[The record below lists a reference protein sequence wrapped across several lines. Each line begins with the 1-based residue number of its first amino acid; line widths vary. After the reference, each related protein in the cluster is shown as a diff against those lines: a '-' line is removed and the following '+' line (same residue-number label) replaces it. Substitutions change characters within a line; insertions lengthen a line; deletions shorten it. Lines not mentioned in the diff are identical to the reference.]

1 MRARSALGTTILTL
15 LALLG
20 GSTARAAGCR
30 IVRYPSIPVTLKD
43 MKALIPVRIN
53 GRPLVLAVDSGAF
66 YSSLSPQWARR
77 LRLTRLFAP
86 PGMFIDGVGGMTEP
100 QLVSARTFTFVHQR
114 LHHVQFLVTGN
125 DSPTHAAGLL
135 GDNLLRVADVEL
147 DFAKGFMRFI
157 KPVHCGRLPLA
168 YWAGSR
174 PVGMLRL
181 NPPTERTPQF
191 IGSARLDGQPVTVMF
206 DTGAARSALSLAAAE
221 RLHLAPGD
229 PGVKAAG
236 RAGGIAHR
244 FVNAWSA
251 PVAKL
256 QIGGETIE
264 HTHLMVIPMP
274 AFSGTADLVLGAD
287 FFLAHHVYIANS
299 QNRMYFTYSG
309 GPVFALGQ
317 PTGAAGAALSA
328 PSGSAAGLIR
338 SAMAAR
344 ARGEYPE
351 ALADF
356 NRACA
361 LGPTEARC
369 FVYRGQTELEAQQPS
384 RALADFDTALRLQPR
399 HYPALL
405 GRATARLA
413 LRGSAAAGAWTAL
426 TAAAT
431 ADLVAASG
439 VMPADSVTQMTL
451 GLLADQ
457 AGAFALAEHAFDAWI
472 RYHRE
477 DAGLPYAWNG
487 RCWALGAAD
496 RHLRRALRDC
506 DRALARLPGSTP
518 VLDSRA
524 LVDLRL
530 GRWRRALRDYDNA
543 LRTHP
548 HRPLPLYGRGLAERH
563 LGQTSAAQADCAAAE
578 KLHPDVARRY
588 AQIGLAP

>member
-1 MRARSALGTTILTL
+1 MRARSGLGTTIFTL
-15 LALLG
+15 LALL
-20 GSTARAAGCR
+20 SAHTAWAARCQ

-43 MKALIPVRIN
+43 MQALIPAKLN
-53 GRPLVLAVDSGAF
+53 GQPIVLAVDSGAF
-66 YSSLSPQWARR
+66 YSSLYPQWARR

-86 PGMFIDGVGGMTEP
+86 PGMFIRGVGGETEP
-100 QLVSARTFTFVHQR
+100 QLVSAHTFTFVHQR
-114 LHHVQFLVTGN
+114 LHHVQFLVAGN
-125 DSPTHAAGLL
+125 DSPSHAAGLL
-135 GDNLLRVADVEL
+135 GDNLLRVADVEF

-157 KPVHCGRLPLA
+157 KPVHCGHLSLA

-181 NPPTERTPQF
+181 NPPTARMPQF
-191 IGSARLDGQPVTVMF
+191 IGSAQLDGQPVTVMF

-221 RLHLAPGD
+221 RLHLGPGD

-299 QNRMYFTYSG
+299 QNRIYFTYSG

-317 PTGAAGAALSA
+317 PTGTPAAA
-328 PSGSAAGLIR
+328 PSGTTAELIR

-344 ARGEYPE
+344 ARGEYPQ

-356 NRACA
+356 SRACA
-361 LGPTEARC
+361 LAPTRARC
-369 FVYRGQTELEAQQPS
+369 FVYRGQTELDAQQPA
-384 RALADFDTALRLQPR
+384 RALADFNTALRLQPG

-413 LRGSAAAGAWTAL
+413 LRESAATSAWTTL
-426 TAAAT
+426 TTAAST
-431 ADLVAASG
+431 DLAAASA

-472 RYHRE
+472 RHHGE

-487 RCWALGAAD
+487 RCWALAAAD
-496 RHLRRALRDC
+496 RHLHRALRDC
-506 DRALARLPGSTP
+506 NRALHRLPGSTP

-524 LVDLRL
+524 LVYLRL
-530 GRWRRALRDYDNA
+530 GRWRRALRDYDQA
-543 LRTHP
+543 LRAHP

-563 LGQTSAAQADCAAAE
+563 LGQTAAAQADFAAAE

>member
-1 MRARSALGTTILTL
+1 MRARPRLGTTILTL

-20 GSTARAAGCR
+20 AHTAWAARCQ
-30 IVRYPSIPVTLKD
+30 IVRYPKIPVTLKD
-43 MKALIPVRIN
+43 MQALIPVKLN
-53 GRPLVLAVDSGAF
+53 GHPIVLAVDSGAF
-66 YSSLSPQWARR
+66 YSSLNPQWARR
-77 LRLTRLFAP
+77 LQLTRLFAP
-86 PGMFIDGVGGMTEP
+86 PGMFIRGVGGDTEP
-100 QLVSARTFTFVHQR
+100 QLVSAHTFTFVHQR
-114 LHHVQFLVTGN
+114 LHHVQFLVAGN
-125 DSPTHAAGLL
+125 DSPSHAAGLL

-147 DFAKGFMRFI
+147 DFAKGFMRFV
-157 KPVHCGRLPLA
+157 KPVHCGHLPLA

-181 NPPTERTPQF
+181 HPPTERTPQF
-191 IGSARLDGQPVTVMF
+191 IGSARLDGEPVTVMF
-206 DTGAARSALSLAAAE
+206 DTGAARSALSLATAE
-221 RLHLAPGD
+221 RLHLGPGD

-236 RAGGIAHR
+236 RAGGIAQR
-244 FVNAWSA
+244 FVNAWTA

-264 HTHLMVIPMP
+264 HTHLMVIPMQ
-274 AFSGTADLVLGAD
+274 AFGRTADLVLGAD

-299 QNRMYFTYSG
+299 QNKIYFTYSG
-309 GPVFALGQ
+309 GPVFALGE

-328 PSGSAAGLIR
+328 PSGTADGLIR

-344 ARGEYPE
+344 ARGEYPQ

-361 LGPTEARC
+361 LAPTRARC
-369 FVYRGQTELEAQQPS
+369 FVYRGQTELDAQQPAP
-384 RALADFDTALRLQPR
+384 ALADFNTALRLQPG

-413 LRGSAAAGAWTAL
+413 LRSSAAVSAWTAL
-426 TAAAT
+426 TAAAST
-431 ADLVAASG
+431 DLAAASA
-439 VMPADSVTQMTL
+439 VMPADSVAQMTL

-472 RYHRE
+472 RHHRE

-487 RCWALGAAD
+487 RCWALAAAD
-496 RHLRRALRDC
+496 RHLHRALRDC

-524 LVDLRL
+524 LVYLRL
-530 GRWRRALRDYDNA
+530 GRWHRALRDYDNA
-543 LRTHP
+543 LRAHP

-563 LGQTSAAQADCAAAE
+563 LGQSSAAAADFAAAE
-578 KLHPDVARRY
+578 KLHAEVARRY

>member
-1 MRARSALGTTILTL
+1 MRARPRLGTTILTL

-20 GSTARAAGCR
+20 AHTAWAARCQ

-43 MKALIPVRIN
+43 MQALIPVKLN
-53 GRPLVLAVDSGAF
+53 GHPIVLAVDSGAF
-66 YSSLSPQWARR
+66 YSSLYPQWARR
-77 LRLTRLFAP
+77 LQLTRLFAP
-86 PGMFIDGVGGMTEP
+86 PGMFIRGVGGETEP
-100 QLVSARTFTFVHQR
+100 QLVSAHTFTFVHQQ
-114 LHHVQFLVTGN
+114 LHHVQFLVAGN
-125 DSPTHAAGLL
+125 DSPSHAAGLL

-147 DFAKGFMRFI
+147 DFAKGFMRFV

-181 NPPTERTPQF
+181 HPPTERTPQF
-191 IGSARLDGQPVTVMF
+191 IGSARLDGQPVRVMF

-221 RLHLAPGD
+221 RLHIGPGD

-244 FVNAWSA
+244 FVNAWTA

-264 HTHLMVIPMP
+264 HTHLMVIPMQ
-274 AFSGTADLVLGAD
+274 AFGGTADLVLGAD

-299 QNRMYFTYSG
+299 QNKIYFTYSG

-317 PTGAAGAALSA
+317 PGGAAAAPPPA
-328 PSGSAAGLIR
+328 PAGTADELIR
-338 SAMAAR
+338 TAMAAR
-344 ARGEYPE
+344 ARGEYPQ

-361 LGPTEARC
+361 LEPTNARC
-369 FVYRGQTELEAQQPS
+369 FVDRGQTELEAQQPA
-384 RALADFDTALRLQPR
+384 RALADFDTALRLQPG

-405 GRATARLA
+405 GRATARLV
-413 LRGSAAAGAWTAL
+413 LRARAAAGDWTAL

-431 ADLVAASG
+431 ADLETASD

-457 AGAFALAEHAFDAWI
+457 AGAFALAEDAFDAWI
-472 RYHRE
+472 RHHRE
-477 DAGLPYAWNG
+477 DAAVPYAWNG
-487 RCWALGAAD
+487 RCWALAAAD
-496 RHLRRALRDC
+496 RHLHRALRDC

-518 VLDSRA
+518 VFDSRA
-524 LVDLRL
+524 LVYLRL
-530 GRWRRALRDYDNA
+530 GRWHRALRDYDHA
-543 LRTHP
+543 LRAHP

-563 LGQTSAAQADCAAAE
+563 LGQTAAAQADFAAAE
-578 KLHPDVARRY
+578 KLHAEVARRY